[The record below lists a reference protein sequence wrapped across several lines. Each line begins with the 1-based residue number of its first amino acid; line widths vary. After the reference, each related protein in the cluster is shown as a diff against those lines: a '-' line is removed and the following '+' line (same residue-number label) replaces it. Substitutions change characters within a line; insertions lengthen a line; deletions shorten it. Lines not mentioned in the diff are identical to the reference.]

1 MLNDGKYLIL
11 THGVPGVGKSTFIAN
26 HFKGDDIQVI
36 CPDDI
41 REEFNHERE
50 NWKEYFEYR
59 VWCIAEERLKKS
71 LQENRITILDATFIA
86 RKSILKE
93 YKIMNQVDPTIKFVI
108 IDFSQESLE
117 KCLENNRK
125 RKESGG
131 RFVPEDVIEDMYKRI
146 KRTKLLEF
154 EPMTISYKSLEVLM
168 K

>member
-11 THGVPGVGKSTFIAN
+11 THGVPGVGKSTFIAS
-26 HFKGDDIQVI
+26 HFKGNDIQVI

-93 YKIMNQVDPTIKFVI
+93 YKIMNQVDPTIKFLI
-108 IDFSQESLE
+108 IDFSQEPLE

-125 RKESGG
+125 RKENGG
-131 RFVPEDVIEDMYKRI
+131 RFVPENVIEDMYKRI

-154 EPMTISYKSLEVLM
+154 EPMTISHKSLEVLM

>member
-108 IDFSQESLE
+108 IDFSQEPLE

-154 EPMTISYKSLEVLM
+154 EPMTISHKNLEVLM